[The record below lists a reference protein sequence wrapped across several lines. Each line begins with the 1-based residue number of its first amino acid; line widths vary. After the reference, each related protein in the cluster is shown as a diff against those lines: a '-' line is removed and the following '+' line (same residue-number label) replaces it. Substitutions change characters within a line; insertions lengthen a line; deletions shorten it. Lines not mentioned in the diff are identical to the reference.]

1 MVHLLKPFE
10 LFMTKA
16 MKESVIP
23 ADTKLQRALESGRKG
38 RLAKMLP
45 APATPA
51 AEDFMPESETIA
63 MQLPSRK
70 TEPENFQPARSRL
83 PALGP
88 RSRSCAGKE
97 ASLIE
102 A

>member
-70 TEPENFQPARSRL
+70 TEPENFHRHVHACRRLGHARAAAPAKRL
-83 PALGP
+83 
-88 RSRSCAGKE
+88 R
-97 ASLIE
+97 
-102 A
+102 